1 MNTSTQQFTLN
12 VQGMTCRSCAA
23 HVQRALGGVAG
34 VEAANVD
41 LSEKTAVVTG
51 SGIEA
56 RELIEAVQEA
66 GYTASE
72 AAKP

>member
-23 HVQRALGGVAG
+23 HVQRALAGVSG

-41 LSEKTAVVTG
+41 LPAKTAVVTG
-51 SGIEA
+51 SDIEV
-56 RELIEAVQEA
+56 RELLDAVQEA